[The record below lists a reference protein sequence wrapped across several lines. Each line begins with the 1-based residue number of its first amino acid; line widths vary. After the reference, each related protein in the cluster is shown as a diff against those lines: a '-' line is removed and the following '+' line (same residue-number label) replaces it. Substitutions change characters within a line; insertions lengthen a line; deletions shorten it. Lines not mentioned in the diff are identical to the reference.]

1 MSHNLF
7 FALWPDDDVRE
18 RIVSASHHLKKRH
31 APRGRW
37 IKPHRYHLTLRF
49 LGEHST
55 LPDPLIAACRAAG
68 DAVRTPPFSFSLD
81 AAGSFPNRKIPW
93 WLGCHAMPAA
103 LDALWDYLSR
113 GLRANGIAIDEPAPR
128 VAHVTIVRDADRPL
142 APERIAPIVWPVR
155 DFVLVDSLLGA
166 ESSYTILRRWPL
178 AAAM

>member
-18 RIVSASHHLKKRH
+18 RIVSASQHLKKRH

-68 DAVRTPPFSFSLD
+68 NAVRAPPFSFSLD

-93 WLGCHAMPAA
+93 WLGCHAMPDT
-103 LDALWDYLSR
+103 LDALWSALAQSLD
-113 GLRANGIAIDEPAPR
+113 ANGIAPDEPVPR
-128 VAHVTIVRDADRPL
+128 VAHVTVLRDADGRL
-142 APERIAPIVWPVR
+142 APERIEPIDWTVR
-155 DFVLVDSLLGA
+155 DFVLVDSALGA
-166 ESSYTILRRWPL
+166 EPGYTILQRWPL
-178 AAAM
+178 GT